1 MGLLIL
7 GSLESIEDSLVIP
20 TQKLTEYIAALF
32 LLLSNSDHTGSDQ
45 DYIHN
50 SKYNDYGDGVM
61 LISVAR
67 NEYLRVPDRSRSDK
81 RKQAW
86 VYILRFLD

>member
-20 TQKLTEYIAALF
+20 TQKLTEDIAALF
-32 LLLSNSDHTGSDQ
+32 LLLSNSYHTGSDQ

-50 SKYNDYGDGVM
+50 SKYNYYGDGVM
-61 LISVAR
+61 LISMSPSKDIVQRMILCVADS
-67 NEYLRVPDRSRSDK
+67 LTSRWGGWS
-81 RKQAW
+81 
-86 VYILRFLD
+86 IP